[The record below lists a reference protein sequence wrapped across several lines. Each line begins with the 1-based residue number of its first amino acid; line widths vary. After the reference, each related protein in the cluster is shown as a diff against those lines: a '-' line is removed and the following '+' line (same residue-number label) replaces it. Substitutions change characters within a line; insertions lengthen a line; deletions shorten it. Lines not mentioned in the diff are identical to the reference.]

1 MTYGMTCTCGHQMT
15 VEANSLDEAKMM
27 MKTQMNET
35 GIAAHWAEFH
45 QGEAGPMPT
54 PAECAS
60 MIDANL
66 MEIASPMAPSSPMPA
81 AMPATERVMP
91 TTEPTIPEMN
101 PAPTTPM
108 PTEPAMP
115 ASPSLGGPGAMPSSM
130 PTTPPAMPGTMPE
143 TNPMGTPTP
152 MA

>member
-1 MTYGMTCTCGHQMT
+1 MTYGMTSTCGHQMT

-27 MKTQMNET
+27 MKSQMNET

-45 QGEAGPMPT
+45 QGEAGVMPT
-54 PAECAS
+54 PAEWAS

-66 MEIASPMAPSSPMPA
+66 MEVATPLAPSSPMPA
-81 AMPATERVMP
+81 PMPA
-91 TTEPTIPEMN
+91 
-101 PAPTTPM
+101 
-108 PTEPAMP
+108 TEPAMP
-115 ASPSLGGPGAMPSSM
+115 VMNPQPASPMPGAMPGAMPGSM
-130 PTTPPAMPGTMPE
+130 PTTPPAMPGEMPTTEPMTPPAMPE

>member
-81 AMPATERVMP
+81 AMPATEPVMP
-91 TTEPTIPEMN
+91 T
-101 PAPTTPM
+101 
-108 PTEPAMP
+108 TEPAMP

-130 PTTPPAMPGTMPE
+130 PTTPPAMPASPDASLGGPGTMPE
-143 TNPMGTPTP
+143 TNPMGPPTP

>member
-66 MEIASPMAPSSPMPA
+66 MEIASPMAPSTPMPTMPA
-81 AMPATERVMP
+81 SMPATEPVMP
-91 TTEPTIPEMN
+91 TTETSMPMN
-101 PAPTTPM
+101 PAPAAPM
-108 PTEPAMP
+108 PAEPAMP
-115 ASPSLGGPGAMPSSM
+115 GAMPGSMPSSM
-130 PTTPPAMPGTMPE
+130 PTTPPAMPGAMPE
-143 TNPMGTPTP
+143 TNPMGPPTP